1 MDWIEFINNEKKKDY
16 YKELNKKLIE
26 EYNNYVCYPNYSNI
40 FYAFEKTK
48 FSDVKVVI
56 LGQDP
61 YHEPNQAHGL
71 AFSVLNSK
79 FPPSLRNIYKEIEDD
94 IGIKFNPSG
103 NLTYLA
109 NQGVFLLNTI
119 LTVRQGEAFSHKDIG
134 WNIFTDNV
142 IMELNKRETPIVFIL
157 WGAPAQ
163 KKKKLIT
170 NKNHFII
177 ESNHPSPLSA
187 YRGFFGSKP
196 FSRTNE
202 FLKSKNLGEINWIE
216 EELS

>member
-26 EYNNYVCYPNYSNI
+26 EYNNYVCYPSYSNI

-61 YHEPNQAHGL
+61 YHEPNQAPGL
-71 AFSVLNSK
+71 AFGV
-79 FPPSLRNIYKEIEDD
+79 
-94 IGIKFNPSG
+94 KFNPSG

-109 NQGVFLLNTI
+109 DQGVFLLNTI